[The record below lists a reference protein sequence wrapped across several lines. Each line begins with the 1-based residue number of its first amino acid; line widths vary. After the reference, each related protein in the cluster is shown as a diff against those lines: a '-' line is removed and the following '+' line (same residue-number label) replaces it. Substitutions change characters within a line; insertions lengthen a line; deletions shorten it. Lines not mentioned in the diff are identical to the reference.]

1 MGQVPFFFVKSDA
14 DSRYDNNWRAG
25 QGRAEKAGEAENF
38 RIVCLYVYLY
48 VHKIP
53 GKVLFCHK
61 RRKEADLMIESWN

>member
-1 MGQVPFFFVKSDA
+1 MTTIG
-14 DSRYDNNWRAG
+14 G
-25 QGRAEKAGEAENF
+25 QGRAEKSGEAENF

-61 RRKEADLMIESWN
+61 RRKEADLMIES